1 MASHHINKGRRHFAN
16 RLPVQGAQPVHR
28 STTVGSSLVT
38 ARLSTPTHSYTHN
51 RQHTSS
57 ARHTYPA
64 CRSQCKVLRNANA
77 ATNKGGKTK
86 KTAKAERQTRPR
98 QSLTPTNGSYEAR
111 NAFPLSRRRRKVQ
124 RMAPGHARLDAQSS
138 GYVPSAPERSIKDP
152 EQAMS
157 MLQKGPEKQWSSQ
170 APPLH
175 RPARLHCRRTLPTP
189 QNILLP
195 ASQRPRSPDG
205 LQVLAATVRIAAT
218 KTHLHVP

>member
-86 KTAKAERQTRPR
+86 KNSQGRATDSTTSVPDTHQRQLRGTKCVPAEP
-98 QSLTPTNGSYEAR
+98 SSPTGPTHGSWACSAGR
-111 NAFPLSRRRRKVQ
+111 AILRVRSKCPRKV
-124 RMAPGHARLDAQSS
+124 H
-138 GYVPSAPERSIKDP
+138 
-152 EQAMS
+152 
-157 MLQKGPEKQWSSQ
+157 
-170 APPLH
+170 
-175 RPARLHCRRTLPTP
+175 
-189 QNILLP
+189 
-195 ASQRPRSPDG
+195 QRPRASHEHAPK
-205 LQVLAATVRIAAT
+205 R
-218 KTHLHVP
+218 P